1 MSKTYNL
8 KRSNLLILPFIVTLT
23 VLTLIPFVILI
34 YLSLTS
40 GDFSLKARQFVF
52 LSNYIKIFNSERFW
66 KTTLT
71 TLYWISGAIILEF
84 PLGLI
89 IALALKRADRRG
101 LKGKNLLNTIFLIP
115 LAIAPV
121 VVGVMWRFMF
131 NSSFGIINYLLKLI
145 GVNGIDWLGG
155 KMALF
160 SVILVDVWEFT
171 PLFILILYAGLQTIP
186 EQMYEA
192 ASVDGAG
199 YLQSLWYLT
208 LPTIK
213 PVATV
218 VIVIRLIDLMRWI
231 VTIFIMTG
239 GGPGTKTEILNVYLY
254 YLSFWQFDIDKSSA
268 LAIILIIISA
278 IYALIFARLSA
289 KRTNIISG

>member
-1 MSKTYNL
+1 MRKTYDL
-8 KRSNLLILPFIVTLT
+8 KRSNLLILPFVITLT

-52 LSNYIKIFNSERFW
+52 LYNYIKIFNSERFW
-66 KTTLT
+66 KGALT

-89 IALALKRADRRG
+89 IALALKRADKRR

-171 PLFILILYAGLQTIP
+171 PLFVLILYAGLQTIP
-186 EQMYEA
+186 EQIYEA

-199 YLQSLWYLT
+199 YFQSLWYLT

-213 PVATV
+213 PIATV

-239 GGPGTKTEILNVYLY
+239 GGPGTKTEILNIYLY
-254 YLSFWQFDIDKSSA
+254 NLSFWQFDIDKGSA